1 MISQSRRIRDLLKKP
16 RIPVEHVRFSL
27 YERQEKAT
35 MTTNANRFKVG
46 DMLKQKYDI
55 NDQIAGR
62 KAEVKK
68 NAYSCER
75 YFNGLEK
82 QELFRRLLS
91 ENMVI
96 ETIDGRL
103 MRYQLSVKR
112 NIQLDRRSS
121 TLVRDSEVQR
131 ALINCK
137 SGSISYF
144 DLEVLN
150 RAVFLTV
157 ASVIHEKGLGDR
169 FLKCFS

>member
-1 MISQSRRIRDLLKKP
+1 
-16 RIPVEHVRFSL
+16 
-27 YERQEKAT
+27 
-35 MTTNANRFKVG
+35 
-46 DMLKQKYDI
+46 
-55 NDQIAGR
+55 
-62 KAEVKK
+62 
-68 NAYSCER
+68 
-75 YFNGLEK
+75 
-82 QELFRRLLS
+82 
-91 ENMVI
+91 MVI

-169 FLKCFS
+169 FLKNSLRSR